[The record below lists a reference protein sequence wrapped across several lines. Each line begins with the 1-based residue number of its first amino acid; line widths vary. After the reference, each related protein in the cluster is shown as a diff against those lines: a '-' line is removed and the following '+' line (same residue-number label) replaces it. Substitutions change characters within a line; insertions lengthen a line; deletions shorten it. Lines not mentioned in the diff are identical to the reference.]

1 MAISSARTREQN
13 KPSNTVGVVRVP
25 QGIDLWRVEKPGMYQ
40 MVILPYRV
48 PQGARHPYA
57 KAGEMHYSRD
67 YYIHRNFGPS
77 GKDYAICPRLTAGLP
92 CPICEAIK
100 QQLASGE
107 IDKDTAKRMNA
118 SHRTLYNVW
127 LPKENKVVI
136 FDTSFYGFTE
146 VLNAA
151 VDAKV
156 QIPGME
162 WADYFADPNE
172 GSTLYVQYVE
182 SPLPSPGA
190 KFYKAVSIDF
200 VQHKE
205 PLSSEVL
212 SQAAALDASLIIENY
227 ETLKARFWDVEMP
240 TTDSVEDKEIAS
252 TRTQVAVRQ
261 PEEPQV
267 TKPEV
272 KTAPKKQEVNGFVK
286 GQSLYHKE
294 FGKVTFVKQS
304 DGSATVMDSDD
315 DPMKVKSAD
324 LRTEPWPETVSA
336 SLSEPVVVAS
346 EPADKDEA
354 WDSGW
359 KD

>member
-13 KPSNTVGVVRVP
+13 KAGNTVGVVRVP
-25 QGIDLWRVEKPGMYQ
+25 QGTDLWRVEKAGMYQ
-40 MVILPYRV
+40 MVILPYTV
-48 PQGARHPYA
+48 PQGSRHPYA
-57 KAGEMHYSRD
+57 KPGEQHYSRD
-67 YYIHRNFGPS
+67 YYIHRNFGAS
-77 GKDYAICPRLTAGLP
+77 GKDYAICPRLTMGLP

-100 QQLASGE
+100 QQLTSGE
-107 IDKDTAKRMNA
+107 IDKDAAKKLNA

-136 FDTSFYGFTE
+136 FDTSFYGFSET
-146 VLNAA
+146 LNSA

-162 WADYFADPNE
+162 WADYFADPVE

-182 SPLPSPGA
+182 SPLPFGGN
-190 KFYKAVSIDF
+190 KFYKAASVDF

-205 PLSSEVL
+205 PVPQDILK
-212 SQAAALDASLIIENY
+212 QAVALDTSLVIENY
-227 ETLKARFWDVEMP
+227 ESLKARFWDIEMP
-240 TTDSVEDKEIAS
+240 TTDSVEDKEIPS
-252 TRTQVAVRQ
+252 TRTQVAVKR
-261 PEEPQV
+261 PEEP
-267 TKPEV
+267 KAPKLEEP
-272 KTAPKKQEVNGFVK
+272 KTAPRTEVKGFAK

-294 FGKVTFVKQS
+294 LGMVTFVKQA

-315 DPMKVKSAD
+315 DPVKVRSED
-324 LRTEPWPETVSA
+324 LSVEPWSETVSA
-336 SLSEPVVVAS
+336 SVSEPTVATTAS
-346 EPADKDEA
+346 AEGDEA